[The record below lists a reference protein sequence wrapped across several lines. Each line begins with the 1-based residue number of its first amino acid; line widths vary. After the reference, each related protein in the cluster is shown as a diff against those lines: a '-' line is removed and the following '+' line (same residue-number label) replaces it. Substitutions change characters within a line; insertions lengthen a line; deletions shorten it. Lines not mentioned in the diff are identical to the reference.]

1 MTDRFTRG
9 LDHKRHKGIR
19 MGTLYANLLSVEGEV
34 TLSLMLDELSLVAK
48 ADLLSDWIGLLE
60 REYSVAI
67 GEMREAF
74 DRILEDQE

>member
-1 MTDRFTRG
+1 
-9 LDHKRHKGIR
+9 